1 MGTEQFHQAITAG
14 LTPNIVWTLIT
25 LALAFML
32 GWVFKG
38 RIMDLLGW
46 FWFKSSPFDKGFYI
60 KRKDSAGVVGRY
72 LIEDFGL
79 TKITFRHLDSTGR
92 KTDDVSF
99 LYMSQAKD
107 ASSGWVLPQNY
118 SGDKVSE

>member
-1 MGTEQFHQAITAG
+1 MGTNEFHQMITTGITPHLVWG
-14 LTPNIVWTLIT
+14 LFT

-38 RIMDLLGW
+38 RIMDILGW

-60 KRKDSAGVVGRY
+60 KRKDAAGKVGKY
-72 LIEDFGL
+72 LIEDFGF
-79 TKITFRHLDSTGR
+79 TKITFRHMDDRGR

-99 LYMSQAKD
+99 LPMAQAKD
-107 ASSGWVLPQNY
+107 ASSGWVLPQAH
-118 SGDKVSE
+118 SGDAIE